1 MGAVTQPVQS
11 AVKEVTKPVVKV
23 AQATGVVDKPR
34 APAQAAAPAAAAA
47 APAAAMAK
55 SAAAERKEE
64 VVSTLRARRR
74 GARAL
79 LSESRLNPETGLN
92 STLGSGPM
100 V

>member
-1 MGAVTQPVQS
+1 MGGVTQAVESAAKKGIVTPV
-11 AVKEVTKPVVKV
+11 TKV
-23 AQATGVVDKPR
+23 AQAAGVVDKPR
-34 APAQAAAPAAAAA
+34 APAPAAAAA
-47 APAAAMAK
+47 AEAPVAAAAK
-55 SAAAERKEE
+55 SAAAEKKDE
-64 VVSTLRARRR
+64 VAATLRARRR